1 MSQLRR
7 PWEPADVDPHG
18 ALDSCDQCDVCG
30 ATARVRVS
38 VADEGP
44 LLFCDPHYRR
54 HEGGIAARGFAVR
67 DERRTLDEDIALALA
82 LARALDGA
90 A

>member
-7 PWEPADVDPHG
+7 PWEPADDSRNP
-18 ALDSCDQCDVCG
+18 LDRCDECDVCG
-30 ATARVRVS
+30 STACVRVS
-38 VADEGP
+38 VDGAGQ
-44 LLFCDPHYRR
+44 LLFCDPHYRA
-54 HEGGIAARGFAVR
+54 HETALTDRGYAVR

-82 LARALDGA
+82 LARALDDA